1 LRKSRGLIILLLAL
15 FVSVFLFSFYLGKFP
30 ISFDNFV
37 HTLQEQLVGK
47 LSAEHSQFATIMFKI
62 RFPRVVMAA
71 VIGAG
76 IALAGAAYQ
85 ALFQNPMVSQDILGA
100 SQGAA
105 FGAALGLYL
114 SQSYQVVV
122 SWAFLGGL
130 IAVGLVLFLAKII
143 KGETILYMILIGMM
157 VGSLFSSAVSFL
169 KLIGDPM
176 STLPAIT
183 YWLMGSL
190 SGIKQQDVAF
200 AVPLI
205 VIGCLPIFFLRWR
218 LNLMSLGTQEA
229 ESLGVNTRNIRV
241 IMVFAATLITAAA
254 VSVTGMI
261 GWVGLIIPH
270 FARLIVGNDYR
281 KVVPVSALLGASF
294 LLIVDDIAR
303 MLTTSEIPIGILTS
317 FIGAPVFLLLLIRN
331 AKMTR

>member
-1 LRKSRGLIILLLAL
+1 M
-15 FVSVFLFSFYLGKFP
+15 
-30 ISFDNFV
+30 DNFV
-37 HTLQEQLVGK
+37 HTLQEQLAGK
-47 LSAEHSQFATIMFKI
+47 HSAEYSQFATIMFKI

-229 ESLGVNTRNIRV
+229 ESLGVNTKNIRV
-241 IMVFAATLITAAA
+241 IMVLAATLITAAA